1 MFDLVFIL
9 KAGHGEEVF
18 GMNIYGSKELMEDV
32 ISRDMCIGC
41 GACNYLCP
49 YFRPYRGKVAM
60 LFPCDIDKGRC
71 WAYCPKAEVDLEEL
85 SKTLY
90 GKAYK
95 GDPLGSYEEI
105 RISRAGPRMVTK
117 GDFQAGGTVSS
128 IISLALKKG
137 YISSAVLT
145 DRKGI
150 LPVPRIVTSPEEVLE
165 CSTSKYTAAP
175 TLAAFN
181 QAVKDGYRNI
191 GVVGTPCQ
199 VLAVAQMRSNPMEDN
214 DFEDPTGLVLGLFC
228 TWALDYRAFERFIT
242 KRVDIER
249 IKKVDI
255 PPPPAEIMEVY
266 SDDGA
271 KMEIPLDEV
280 RKLVPETCSYCT
292 DMTSEFA
299 DISVGVLEG
308 RPDMNTLIVRTKRG
322 KAIVDEAVREGF
334 LVVEDM
340 PEENL
345 EHLRWAAG
353 NKKQRALRKL
363 QEAGLV
369 NTSNG
374 KRSIL
379 RLSPK
384 TLKGIIA

>member
-1 MFDLVFIL
+1 M
-9 KAGHGEEVF
+9 K
-18 GMNIYGSKELMEDV
+18 IYGSKELVEDV

-41 GACNYLCP
+41 GACNFLCP

-60 LFPCDIDKGRC
+60 LFPCDLDKGRC

-85 SKTLY
+85 SKIFY
-90 GKAYK
+90 GKAYE

-105 RISRAGPRMVTK
+105 RISRAGPRMMAK

-128 IISLALKKG
+128 IVSLALKKG

-150 LPVPRIVTSPEEVLE
+150 LPVPRIVTRPEEVLE

-175 TLAAFN
+175 TLSAFN

-199 VLAVAQMRSNPMEDN
+199 VLAVAQMRTNPMEDEG
-214 DFEDPTGLVLGLFC
+214 FEDPTGLVLGLFC
-228 TWALDYRAFERFIT
+228 TWALDYRAFEEFIT
-242 KRVDIER
+242 SRVDVSSIR
-249 IKKVDI
+249 KVDI

-266 SDDGA
+266 TDGGA

-280 RKLVPETCSYCT
+280 RKLVPETCTYCT

-308 RPDMNTLIVRTKRG
+308 RPDMNTLIIRTQRG
-322 KAIVDEAVREGF
+322 KDIVDEAIKEGY
-334 LVVEDM
+334 LVVEEM
-340 PEENL
+340 PKKNL

-353 NKKQRALRKL
+353 NKKKRALVKARD
-363 QEAGLV
+363 AGIV
-369 NTSNG
+369 NTSDG
-374 KRSIL
+374 KRSVL
-379 RLSPK
+379 RLAPK
-384 TLKGIIA
+384 TLEAIIA